1 MSPGRRAAADGDA
14 GAVRGDRAIAEWE
27 RHGQVP
33 LLLASLLYLT
43 AYTVH
48 VLVPE
53 LSPGWHDFWLAVT
66 FGTWTAFIVDYVV
79 RLSLSRHRW
88 AYARRHWLDVLVLAL
103 PLLRPLRMMQVYAA
117 AQARRPRPRLSLE
130 GQVMALTTLTVLI
143 LGYSGSLAVYR
154 AERDA
159 PGASIQT
166 FGDAV
171 WWACVTLSTT
181 GYGDVV
187 PVTWRGRLV
196 AAVMMGVGVGLIGSV
211 VGVFSSWLVQSFR
224 ERSEKARRPPESE

>member
-1 MSPGRRAAADGDA
+1 MSPGLWSSADRDA
-14 GAVRGDRAIAEWE
+14 GPVRGDRAITKWE
-27 RHGQVP
+27 RRGQLP

-43 AYTVH
+43 AYSVH
-48 VLVPE
+48 VLVPG
-53 LSPGWHDFWLAVT
+53 LSPGWHDFWLSVT

-79 RLSLSRHRW
+79 RLSLARHRW
-88 AYARRHWLDVLVLAL
+88 AYARRHWLDLLVLAL

-117 AQARRPRPRLSLE
+117 AQARRPQPRLTLE
-130 GQVMALTTLTVLI
+130 GQVMALTLLTALI

-159 PGASIQT
+159 PGASIVT

-187 PVTWRGRLV
+187 PVTWRGRIV
-196 AAVMMGVGVGLIGSV
+196 GVVIMAVGVGLIGSV

-224 ERSEKARRPPESE
+224 ERTEKARRHPEG

>member
-1 MSPGRRAAADGDA
+1 M
-14 GAVRGDRAIAEWE
+14 RGDSAIAEWE
-27 RHGQVP
+27 RYCQVP
-33 LLLASLLYLT
+33 LLVASLLYLA

-53 LSPGWHDFWLAVT
+53 VSPGWHEFWLTIT
-66 FGTWTAFIVDYVV
+66 FGTWAAFIIDYAV
-79 RLSLSRHRW
+79 RLGLSPSRW
-88 AYARRHWLDVLVLAL
+88 VYARKHWLDLLVVLL
-103 PLLRPLRMMQVYAA
+103 PLLRPLRMVQVYAA
-117 AQARRPRPRLSLE
+117 AQLRRPHPRLSLE
-130 GQVMALTTLTVLI
+130 GQVMALTLLTALL

-154 AERDA
+154 VEQGA
-159 PGASIQT
+159 PGASILT

-187 PVTWRGRLV
+187 PVTWRGRVL
-196 AAVMMGVGVGLIGSV
+196 AVLMMAVGVALIGAV

-224 ERSEKARRPPESE
+224 EKTQEARRRSED